1 MLGRRAKPQQL
12 GGNTAIA
19 LTEADVS
26 GEEIVNCALKKLVGV
41 IVRNVTASRF
51 LIPIKFMATGL
62 GGGGG
67 VSRNS
72 FFLFFLLIKIPKRA
86 LGALLPRP
94 PFLSSMVKYVN
105 KMSKVILQRGT
116 KEKRGL
122 REKTAIKFLRFSI
135 TLARGGPASSQ
146 SLAAGEPARSIESHI
161 ANPTHKKK

>member
-62 GGGGG
+62 GGGG
-67 VSRNS
+67 V
-72 FFLFFLLIKIPKRA
+72 
-86 LGALLPRP
+86 
-94 PFLSSMVKYVN
+94 
-105 KMSKVILQRGT
+105 
-116 KEKRGL
+116 
-122 REKTAIKFLRFSI
+122 
-135 TLARGGPASSQ
+135 
-146 SLAAGEPARSIESHI
+146 LAAIHFFYFFY
-161 ANPTHKKK
+161 